1 MAPRLSSTA
10 IRRRRSRRHRA
21 TSSCSCAMARPSAAA
36 HSSFYDEHTAELK
49 RVWTRRDLRR
59 QGLARKVIVRLE
71 ELALAQGYSRIFLTT
86 GFRQPEAAGLY
97 LNNGYSALFDTNLP
111 HALYRHLPFV
121 KHIDSTAT
129 RPSCAKSTGRRPSA
143 LRRRAKR
150 KPGHDDHSRSC
161 GGKSACHR
169 NRQKGRTARTTASCR
184 RDIHCAR
191 SARFWHWP

>member
-1 MAPRLSSTA
+1 MSDEFVLSNPLDPRAQPLIDDLIYEYDSRYGDLFDRDGAKVELNRYPPEAFAP
-10 IRRRRSRRHRA
+10 
-21 TSSCSCAMARPSAAA
+21 PSGNFILLLRDGETIGGGA
-36 HSSFYDEHTAELK
+36 FKLYDEHTAELK

-121 KHIDSTAT
+121 KHIDSTCNAADLRKIDWAT
-129 RPSCAKSTGRRPSA
+129 PVSFA
-143 LRRRAKR
+143 
-150 KPGHDDHSRSC
+150 
-161 GGKSACHR
+161 
-169 NRQKGRTARTTASCR
+169 QAS
-184 RDIHCAR
+184 
-191 SARFWHWP
+191 